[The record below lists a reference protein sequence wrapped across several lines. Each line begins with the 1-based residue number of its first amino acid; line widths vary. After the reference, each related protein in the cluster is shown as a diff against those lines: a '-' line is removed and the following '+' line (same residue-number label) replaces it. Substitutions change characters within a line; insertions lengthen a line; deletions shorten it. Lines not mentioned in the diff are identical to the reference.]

1 MMVWFMNYGWYS
13 YIKIATSDFV
23 IGSSPLKFHQSQM
36 NTGDSE
42 KEKKEFLLVKKNEIV
57 LPDKIT

>member
-1 MMVWFMNYGWYS
+1 
-13 YIKIATSDFV
+13 
-23 IGSSPLKFHQSQM
+23 M